1 VPAAT
6 SARPI
11 LLGIAVAVALWL
23 LWALRD
29 LAVLVVFATL
39 LAYLLDPLVS
49 ALERVRLRGR
59 PAFSRA
65 GASAL
70 VVVALLVAIVW
81 ALVLLAPRLFGEVAR
96 FTAAVPAT
104 VERLIAELHAW
115 AAARGFSGTV
125 DPAIEHLRAQAPE
138 LLQQGGGALLRF
150 TGRLFGGLGDVLAGL
165 MVPLLA
171 YYLLAEREGVRDSAW
186 RFVPQEFH
194 PRLDVGARAADR
206 ALKSYVRGQVAVCV
220 VMGTVTGLALW
231 MLGLPLPLLLAVI
244 VGLAEI
250 VPYLGFAI
258 AVIAVGLVGYTAS
271 PWHAL
276 MGVGAYAVLNNVIG
290 MLVTPRLMG
299 RHLEMHPFVV
309 TVSVLAGAQLLGGA
323 GALVALPVVAVL
335 QALISDLAPRPAR
348 PRPTATR

>member
-1 VPAAT
+1 MPAAA

-23 LWALRD
+23 LWSLRD
-29 LAVLVVFATL
+29 LAVLVVLATL
-39 LAYLLDPLVS
+39 LAYLLDPLVL
-49 ALERVRLRGR
+49 ALQRVRLRGR
-59 PAFSRA
+59 AAFSRA

-70 VVVALLVAIVW
+70 GELALLVAIVW
-81 ALVLLAPRLFGEVAR
+81 ALELLAPRLFGEVAR
-96 FTAAVPAT
+96 FTAAAPAT
-104 VERLIAELHAW
+104 IERLIAELQAW

-125 DPAIEHLRAQAPE
+125 DPAVEHLRTHAPE

-150 TGRLFGGLGDVLAGL
+150 GGRLFGGIGDLLAFL

-186 RFVPQEFH
+186 RFVPQEFP

-258 AVIAVGLVGYTAS
+258 AVIAVGLVGYAAS

-276 MGVGAYAVLNNVIG
+276 MGVAAYAVLNNVIG
-290 MLVTPRLMG
+290 MLITPRLMG

-335 QALISDLAPRPAR
+335 QALISDLAPRP
-348 PRPTATR
+348 PRPQPPATR